1 MYRSEQYAQRA
12 GGESAA
18 AAAQGGRKQ
27 YNTQNQ
33 RKKNIG
39 AKGRPPVEAETA
51 AQAVAYARGGYGRK
65 EIADELNLSLPTV
78 SRILHAAG
86 IFLPRGG
93 DRRSEAARAAQR
105 EAPGGLF
112 DRRIDIDT
120 AAGWAHTAYT
130 RGRIK
135 AECRG
140 QKELPRTLRKVIHA

>member
-1 MYRSEQYAQRA
+1 M
-12 GGESAA
+12 
-18 AAAQGGRKQ
+18 
-27 YNTQNQ
+27 QNQ
-33 RKKNIG
+33 RKKNVG
-39 AKGRPPVEAETA
+39 AKGRPAVDAETA
-51 AQAVAYARGGYGRK
+51 DQAVVYARAGYGRK

-78 SRILHAAG
+78 TRILHEEG

-120 AAGWAHTAYT
+120 AAGWAHSAYT

-135 AECRG
+135 AECRE
-140 QKELPRTLRKVIHA
+140 QKELPRTLRKVIN